1 MRKPL
6 IAGNWKMFKT
16 REEAQHFSS
25 ELVPLVTGLSDTE
38 VLICPPYLYIHQL
51 VEAFEGTP
59 IQIGAQNVFWQDQGA
74 FTGEVGPAML
84 ESVGATYAIV
94 GHSERRQYFSETDE
108 IVNKK
113 IQAVL
118 SSSLHPIVCVG
129 ETLDEREQGKTSTVI
144 QNQVMQGL
152 SQINEKQAQA
162 LVIAYE
168 PVWAIGTG
176 KTATPQIAQE
186 IHAHI
191 REILSR
197 LFGKTVANTIRVLYG
212 GSVNPDTIDAL
223 MAMQD
228 IDGALV
234 GGASLDVA
242 SFARILG
249 CKG

>member
-1 MRKPL
+1 
-6 IAGNWKMFKT
+6 
-16 REEAQHFSS
+16 
-25 ELVPLVTGLSDTE
+25 
-38 VLICPPYLYIHQL
+38 
-51 VEAFEGTP
+51 
-59 IQIGAQNVFWQDQGA
+59 
-74 FTGEVGPAML
+74 ML

-144 QNQVMQGL
+144 QNQVMRGL

-186 IHAHI
+186 VHAHI

-212 GSVNPDTIDAL
+212 GSVKPDTIDAL

-242 SFARILG
+242 SFATILG